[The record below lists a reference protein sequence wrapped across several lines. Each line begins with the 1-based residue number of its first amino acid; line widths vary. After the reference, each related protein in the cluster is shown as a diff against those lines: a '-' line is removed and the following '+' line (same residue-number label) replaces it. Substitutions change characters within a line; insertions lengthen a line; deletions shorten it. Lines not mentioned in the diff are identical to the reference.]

1 MDSKDENLELINV
14 AIKRL
19 LEESKNSEASSA
31 DSVFQGGDDDDKDE
45 DRRLLH
51 RLLSQLES
59 LKANDGIQPPKSST
73 KPSADEELEPERE
86 GGGRVDG
93 DDGGGAE
100 TDTELI
106 VKELN
111 KVQRQNNVIQWLL
124 SVMIVL
130 TVAWQASEMTMLWQ
144 LKDGIR
150 NPFRWIGGMLTG
162 KKDSE
167 EHHRSESPSLPFPQD
182 ESPLPFPQ
190 NT

>member
-73 KPSADEELEPERE
+73 EPSADEELEPERE

-100 TDTELI
+100 TDTERI

-150 NPFRWIGGMLTG
+150 NPFRWIGGMLTR

-182 ESPLPFPQ
+182 EYPLPFPQ

>member
-100 TDTELI
+100 TDTERI
-106 VKELN
+106 VRELN

-130 TVAWQASEMTMLWQ
+130 TVAWQASEMTMLLQ

-150 NPFRWIGGMLTG
+150 NPFRWIGGMLTR

-167 EHHRSESPSLPFPQD
+167 EHHRSESHSLPFPQD